1 MWHKKKSPLR
11 SHLGCVSWVWLV
23 KADLFRHFRDF
34 FRHILPSMAGSLTIS
49 SQNGLRA
56 PWAAGDLH
64 REAGLSLHQGPPN
77 TPRVPLAQD
86 LPQSKVVSHPSS
98 PFIKVHT
105 GSRGNTHNWTIHGW
119 KYSFYLSSILF
130 ILLCG
135 GSFSHCFLCFRFL
148 GVS

>member
-1 MWHKKKSPLR
+1 
-11 SHLGCVSWVWLV
+11 
-23 KADLFRHFRDF
+23 
-34 FRHILPSMAGSLTIS
+34 MAESLTIS

-98 PFIKVHT
+98 PLIKVHRKHT
-105 GSRGNTHNWTIHGW
+105 QLNHSWVEVQLLSKLN
-119 KYSFYLSSILF
+119 SFHF
-130 ILLCG
+130 A
-135 GSFSHCFLCFRFL
+135 
-148 GVS
+148 VWW